1 MECAHLF
8 IRGEQQQHE
17 RKLEDQYDHIDKY
30 LEMINEHNPT
40 VLPALVEPKQ
50 LQSLKESID
59 GITSGGVSEARE
71 VLRYLK
77 KRFFFF
83 FIFQKNSKIYFI
95 FFSGTLAD
103 ISIAFQLNP
112 VQKSFLLRKS
122 LPNSCTRIMR
132 REGPTQ
138 NMIPVPKSKKQL
150 F

>member
-71 VLRYLK
+71 VLRYIK
-77 KRFFFF
+77 KRKTNFFHFSKKF
-83 FIFQKNSKIYFI
+83 QNIFYI
-95 FFSGTLAD
+95 FFRYSCRYFHRLSTQSGPKV
-103 ISIAFQLNP
+103 ISAKKIIA
-112 VQKSFLLRKS
+112 KFLY
-122 LPNSCTRIMR
+122 PHHE
-132 REGPTQ
+132 EGRPY
-138 NMIPVPKSKKQL
+138 PKYDTSSKK
-150 F
+150 